1 MAQYHKKA
9 ARSDEQL
16 KEMERLS
23 KAGICIFC
31 PENISQDTEKI
42 ELETDHWMLKKNR
55 YPYEQTKYHFI
66 LIPKQHAKD
75 VSELPINAQEEFLPL
90 VARVAKKY
98 KLKSYAVAM
107 RSGDMRY
114 NGGSIEHIHAHL
126 VVGDTDDPNH
136 QPVRFKLSSRP
147 D

>member
-1 MAQYHKKA
+1 MAQYHNKA
-9 ARSDEQL
+9 ARSEDQL
-16 KEMERLS
+16 KEMQRL
-23 KAGICIFC
+23 AGQGICIFC
-31 PENISQDTEKI
+31 PENIHQDSEKV

-55 YPYEQTKYHFI
+55 YPYKNTKYHLI
-66 LIPKQHAKD
+66 LIPKKHVKNI
-75 VSELPINAQEEFLPL
+75 SELSDAAQREFLPFA
-90 VARVAKKY
+90 ARCAQKY

>member
-1 MAQYHKKA
+1 MAQYHHQA
-9 ARSDEQL
+9 ARSKEQL
-16 KEMERLS
+16 EEMKRLA
-23 KAGICIFC
+23 KQGICIFC
-31 PENISQDTEKI
+31 PENIVQDTEKI
-42 ELETDHWMLKKNR
+42 ELQTENWMLKKNR
-55 YPYEQTKYHFI
+55 YPYENTKHHLV
-66 LIPKQHAKD
+66 LIPKQHVKD
-75 VSELPINAQEEFLPL
+75 ISELSKTAQEEFLPF

-98 KLKSYAVAM
+98 RLKSYAVAM